1 METLNYKAQVL
12 LFMSYCCPADPGKK
26 KEWEEK
32 MLQEIDFLENE
43 IKKVSD
49 IFSALG
55 HPIRLKIAYFLSQR
69 DHCVCELVFKLNES
83 QNLVSHHLTIMKNC
97 GIIEAYSSAK
107 WHFYRLNPEFGNI
120 LNIISQIQN
129 KKE

>member
-1 METLNYKAQVL
+1 MN
-12 LFMSYCCPADPGKK
+12 YCCPADPEKK

-32 MLQEIDFLENE
+32 MLQEIDFLDNG
-43 IKKVSD
+43 IKKASE

-69 DHCVCELVFKLNES
+69 DHCVCELIFKLNER
-83 QNLVSHHLTIMKNC
+83 QNLVSHHLAIMKNC
-97 GIIEAYSSAK
+97 GIVEAYNSSK

-120 LNIISQIQN
+120 LNIVLNMQQ
-129 KKE
+129 KPE

>member
-1 METLNYKAQVL
+1 
-12 LFMSYCCPADPGKK
+12 MSYCCPVDPEKR
-26 KEWEEK
+26 KEWEEH
-32 MLQEIDFLENE
+32 MLKETDFLEQD
-43 IKKVSD
+43 IKKASE

-69 DHCVCELVFKLNES
+69 DHCVCELIFKLGER

-97 GIIEAYSSAK
+97 GIIEVYSSSK
-107 WHFYRLNPEFGNI
+107 WRFYRLMPEFGSI
-120 LNIISQIQN
+120 LKNISQIQT